1 MPIAV
6 CTPLKYNKD
15 IKEVTNIHERIKAV
29 REALGLSQR
38 EFAERIHSKQVSVSS
53 YERGARVPLDPII
66 LSICREF
73 NVNEHWLRTGE
84 GSMFIPSSPDAQLF
98 SALGDIALGEDS
110 FKRRF
115 ILALA
120 EMPPENWQVLED
132 LLRKALG
139 EEEKE
144 KKT

>member
-1 MPIAV
+1 M
-6 CTPLKYNKD
+6 
-15 IKEVTNIHERIKAV
+15 
-29 REALGLSQR
+29 SQH
-38 EFAERIHSKQVSVSS
+38 EFAKRLNLNQAAIS
-53 YERGARVPLDPII
+53 YYEKGVRMPLDAIVT
-66 LSICREF
+66 SICREF

-84 GSMFIPSSPDAQLF
+84 GSMFIPSAPDAQLF